1 MPGPITPQVE
11 ITEVGRISS
20 VNSAQDPTIVLPPSN
35 PTPIDPNS
43 GSPTSTNQSIGNYVG
58 YSAKTNLPKLVYPGS
73 KEITLSL
80 DHLGTVLKTRSIRI
94 QAYPAST
101 SSITYIHYWRVLHYW
116 SLRGWL

>member
-20 VNSAQDPTIVLPPSN
+20 VNSAQAPTIVLPPSN

-58 YSAKTNLPKLVYPGS
+58 
-73 KEITLSL
+73 
-80 DHLGTVLKTRSIRI
+80 
-94 QAYPAST
+94 
-101 SSITYIHYWRVLHYW
+101 
-116 SLRGWL
+116 